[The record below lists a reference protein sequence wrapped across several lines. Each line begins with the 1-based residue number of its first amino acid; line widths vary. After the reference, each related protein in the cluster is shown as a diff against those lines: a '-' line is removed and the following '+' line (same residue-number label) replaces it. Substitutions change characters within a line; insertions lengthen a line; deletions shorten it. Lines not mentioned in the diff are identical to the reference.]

1 VAREGPACLTKEAD
15 VTIATRVEQAVPD
28 QAVPVET
35 PFLEVYEGPIGYE
48 DLDAPEAT
56 MPETPFLTEYQVGDE
71 VVSESAGAF
80 RDLLSELYD
89 TEFDEALL
97 ELADEAD
104 ARAQLLGLDEAGAD
118 QARVERALE
127 QWIEPLRMEA
137 EALLERMGDAL
148 DSGDPRSMTETEL
161 DEMLDSFEP
170 QETTQ
175 GPVFEDFLKKLWKKA
190 KSAVKGAVNL
200 AKKGIAAV
208 GKILPIGIILK
219 KLKALVRP
227 LLQQV
232 LKLALNRLPPAL
244 RPAAAQLARRFLGTR
259 ELEAM
264 ELGEEEDEAMESP
277 ASTDVR
283 ALQLNFDTEVAALF
297 LAPAEPE
304 QEAMLA
310 EAAFE
315 ADRLEDSSIADLDQ
329 AREAFVERLMELEE
343 GEDPTPVIEQFVPA
357 ILMALRVGIRIIGR
371 PKVVAFL
378 AKFLGRLIAPYVGR
392 NLTAPLSQAIVDAGL
407 RLMTLE
413 AGEEEAEA
421 DPRIAAEA
429 FAALVEDTV
438 ARVAELED
446 EELEEEAIV
455 EEATFEGFHR
465 GARRQFPAAVLR
477 GAIPGRA
484 SGVWIGMPRR
494 GRRRYRKYS
503 RLFDVTISPEAAAAI
518 RIRGGRTLATFLKD
532 RLGRTGAVRARIHLY
547 RAIPGTRLGRI
558 ARAER
563 SVAGL
568 GPGAVAAQTE
578 MHPLT
583 REAAGALLGE
593 PELGEDVS
601 EAFLDEL
608 APPAVGQAFYYLE
621 VAGGRPAATGTPIPG
636 RTVRPRLSTTT
647 AAIDIRRGELVL
659 AIYLGETQA
668 QAIAA
673 RLRRNEPIGA
683 ILSALRAVYLDG
695 VRALAS
701 GAGRRRL
708 RIIGETT
715 ETSGETTGEAGTQA
729 FEEQLL
735 GIPGLPSPTGLVGK
749 LLARWT
755 RRAMA
760 TELRQQRDAFV
771 TAASAPQDGV
781 TLMLRLAQPPGLAA
795 LAQLIRGR
803 IGAGLRN
810 IGALRNLL
818 KAKPAG
824 ARLEIVPGFRR
835 A

>member
-1 VAREGPACLTKEAD
+1 VAHRDPACSDKEAD
-15 VTIATRVEQAVPD
+15 VTIAARVESAT
-28 QAVPVET
+28 PVET

-48 DLDAPEAT
+48 DLAAPEAT
-56 MPETPFLTEYQVGDE
+56 VPETPFLTEYMVGDE
-71 VVSESAGAF
+71 VVSETTGAF
-80 RDLLSELYD
+80 RELLSELYD
-89 TEFDEALL
+89 AEFDEALL

-104 ARAQLLGLDEAGAD
+104 AHAQLLGLDEAGAD
-118 QARVERALE
+118 QSRVERALE

-148 DSGDPRSMTETEL
+148 DAGDPRELSETEL
-161 DEMLDSFEP
+161 DELLDRFEP

-208 GKILPIGIILK
+208 GKILPIGFILK
-219 KLKALVRP
+219 KLQALVRP

-232 LKLALNRLPPAL
+232 LKLALNRLPLAL

-259 ELEAM
+259 EMEAM
-264 ELGEEEDEAMESP
+264 EVGEDGEAMESP
-277 ASTDVR
+277 ASPDVR
-283 ALQLNFDTEVAALF
+283 TLQLGFDAEVAALF

-315 ADRLEDSSIADLDQ
+315 VDRLQDSSLAELDQ
-329 AREAFVERLMELEE
+329 AREVFVNRIMELEE
-343 GEDPTPVIEQFVPA
+343 GEDPTPVVQEFVPA

-371 PKVVAFL
+371 PKVVTFL
-378 AKFLGRLIAPYVGR
+378 AKYLGRLIAPYVGPS
-392 NLTAPLSQAIVDAGL
+392 LTAPLSQAIVDAGM

-413 AGEEEAEA
+413 AGEEENEG
-421 DPRIAAEA
+421 DSRVAAEA

-438 ARVAELED
+438 ARVSELED
-446 EELEEEAIV
+446 DELEEEAIV
-455 EEATFEGFHR
+455 EEATFEGFQR

-477 GAIPGRA
+477 GAVPGRA
-484 SGVWIGMPRR
+484 AGVWVGMPRR
-494 GRRRYRKYS
+494 GRKRYRKYS
-503 RLFDVTISPEAAAAI
+503 RIFDVTISPEAAAAI
-518 RIRGGRTLATFLKD
+518 RTRGGRTLATFLKD
-532 RLGRTGAVRARIHLY
+532 RLGRSGAVTARLHLY

-563 SVAGL
+563 AVPGL
-568 GPGAVAAQTE
+568 GPGAVAAHSE
-578 MHPLT
+578 IHPFT
-583 REAAGALLGE
+583 REAAGALVGE

-608 APPAVGQAFYYLE
+608 APPAVGQTFYYLE
-621 VAGGRPAATGTPIPG
+621 VAGGRPAATGPQTPG
-636 RTVRPRLSTTT
+636 RVSRPRLSTST
-647 AAIDIRRGELVL
+647 AAIDIPRGELVL
-659 AIYLGETQA
+659 AVYLGETQA
-668 QAIAA
+668 QAIAT

-683 ILSALRAVYLDG
+683 TLSALRPIYLESL
-695 VRALAS
+695 RSLAS
-701 GAGRRRL
+701 AGGRRRL
-708 RIIGETT
+708 RIIGEVSEAAT
-715 ETSGETTGEAGTQA
+715 ETAGEAGVQA
-729 FEEQLL
+729 GEEQFL
-735 GIPGLPSPTGLVGK
+735 GIPGLPSPAGLIGK

-760 TELRQQRDAFV
+760 TELGRQREAFV
-771 TAASAPQDGV
+771 AAASAPQDGV
-781 TLMLRLAQPPGLAA
+781 TVLVRLAQPPGLTVI
-795 LAQLIRGR
+795 AQLIRGR

-810 IGALRNLL
+810 IAALRNLL
-818 KAKPAG
+818 KARPTA

>member
-48 DLDAPEAT
+48 DLGAPEAT
-56 MPETPFLTEYQVGDE
+56 TPETPFLTEYMVGDE
-71 VVSESAGAF
+71 VVSETTGAF
-80 RDLLSELYD
+80 RELLAELYD

-104 ARAQLLGLDEAGAD
+104 AHAQLLGLGEAEAD
-118 QARVERALE
+118 QGRAERALE

-137 EALLERMGDAL
+137 EALLDRMGDAL
-148 DSGDPRSMTETEL
+148 DSTDPQSLSETEL
-161 DEMLDSFEP
+161 DEMLDGFEP
-170 QETTQ
+170 QEITQ

-208 GKILPIGIILK
+208 GKIMPIGIILR
-219 KLKALVRP
+219 KLKGLVRP
-227 LLQQV
+227 LLKQV
-232 LKLALNRLPPAL
+232 LKLAMNRLPPAL
-244 RPAAAQLARRFLGTR
+244 RPAAAQLARRFLGVR

-264 ELGEEEDEAMESP
+264 ELGEEGEAMESP
-277 ASTDVR
+277 ASPDVR
-283 ALQLNFDTEVAALF
+283 TLQLAFDTEVAALF

-315 ADRLEDSSIADLDQ
+315 ADRLEDSSLAELDQ
-329 AREAFVERLMELEE
+329 AREEFIERLMELEE
-343 GEDPTPVIEQFVPA
+343 GEDPTPVVEQFVPA
-357 ILMALRVGIRIIGR
+357 ILMALRIGIRIIGR

-392 NLTAPLSQAIVDAGL
+392 SLTAPLSQAIVDAGM

-413 AGEEEAEA
+413 AGEEEAEG

-429 FAALVEDTV
+429 FAALIEDTV
-438 ARVAELED
+438 ARAAELED
-446 EELEEEAIV
+446 EELEEEGIV

-465 GARRQFPAAVLR
+465 GVRRHFPASVLH
-477 GAIPGRA
+477 GGVPGRT

-494 GRRRYRKYS
+494 GRKRYRKYS
-503 RLFDVTISPEAAAAI
+503 RIFDITISPDAAAAI
-518 RIRGGRTLATFLKD
+518 RTRGGRTLATFLKD
-532 RLGRTGAVRARIHLY
+532 RLARTGAVRARLHLY

-563 SVAGL
+563 TVAGL
-568 GPGAVAAQTE
+568 GPGAVSAHSE

-583 REAAGALLGE
+583 REAAGALVGE

-608 APPAVGQAFYYLE
+608 APPAVGQTFYYLE
-621 VAGGRPAATGTPIPG
+621 VAGGRPAATGAPTPG
-636 RTVRPRLSTTT
+636 RVARPRLSTTT
-647 AAIDIRRGELVL
+647 AAIDIPRGELIL
-659 AIYLGETQA
+659 AVYLGETQA

-673 RLRRNEPIGA
+673 RLRRKEPIGA
-683 ILSALRAVYLDG
+683 TLSALRPIYVDSL
-695 VRALAS
+695 RALAS
-701 GAGRRRL
+701 AAGRRRL
-708 RIIGETT
+708 RVIGETT
-715 ETSGETTGEAGTQA
+715 ENSEAAGEGAGQG
-729 FEEQLL
+729 FEEQFLGL
-735 GIPGLPSPTGLVGK
+735 PGIPSPAGMIGK

-755 RRAMA
+755 RRAIA
-760 TELRQQRDAFV
+760 TELQQQRDAFV

-781 TLMLRLAQPPGLAA
+781 TLLVRLAQPPGLNVI
-795 LAQLIRGR
+795 AQLIRGR

-818 KAKPAG
+818 KARPAA